1 MSDLV
6 YVRDMAA
13 ELALIA
19 KRQGAPF
26 VAYVAEI
33 LEAAAQET
41 ITGGD
46 DDQKRRFPETKR
58 VS

>member
-13 ELALIA
+13 ELAQIA

-33 LEAAAQET
+33 LEAAAQER
-41 ITGGD
+41 ISGED
-46 DDQKRRFPETKR
+46 DDQKRRQPETKR
-58 VS
+58 IS